1 MKFSVFRDR
10 KKKKLSFTF
19 SSPFSLRVSWWNI
32 VANALLL
39 ESNDKS
45 GKRNPI
51 LMGFIFP
58 TTIAMVFVLLFLPP
72 TLHHIPRF
80 FISVTAFYVH
90 MLTTP
95 HREQHHECKND
106 IHQKNGTEKNHHETF
121 WSFGFFYSIM
131 INGRTWKQ
139 KKREHKVSF
148 FFAVD
153 ARTVE
158 WLQNFLLLL
167 LVRFFS
173 GGKKS
178 PARDRAAWKSAS
190 VRVSFTL

>member
-139 KKREHKVSF
+139 KKENIKFPSFSLWTHARLNDCKIFCCCFWFAFFREERNHLREIGPHENLPRS
-148 FFAVD
+148 
-153 ARTVE
+153 E
-158 WLQNFLLLL
+158 
-167 LVRFFS
+167 
-173 GGKKS
+173 
-178 PARDRAAWKSAS
+178 
-190 VRVSFTL
+190 